1 MGLRPQIH
9 KAPALAHCA
18 RLSDLVAERGE
29 AFEVCIHRFRPIG
42 DMLESFTS
50 GLEKVTIHRRSV
62 VMLLNQLDL
71 QSARIGQGD
80 AESGGRR
87 FPTIAKVVN
96 FHVFKVKKWAYAK
109 HGGPVMESG
118 AKVTHHVAVLP
129 NFPKDAT
136 HAGLPFYVG
145 LRVGRHLTIARD
157 LSTRQGKG

>member
-1 MGLRPQIH
+1 MGLRPQVH

-18 RLSDLVAERGE
+18 RLSDLIAKRGE
-29 AFEVCIHRFRPIG
+29 AFEVCIHRFRPIR
-42 DMLESFTS
+42 DMLKSCTP

-62 VMLLNQLDL
+62 VVLLNQLDL

-80 AESGGRR
+80 AERGGRR
-87 FPTIAKVVN
+87 FPAVAEVVN
-96 FHVFKVKKWAYAK
+96 LHMFKVKKWAYAK

-136 HAGLPFYVG
+136 HAGLPFCVSF
-145 LRVGRHLTIARD
+145 RVSRHLTIAGD
-157 LSTRQGKG
+157 LSTRQEKG